1 MLKSPLECVLRF
13 VFVFLIATRVHAESN
28 DSADVLKDAEAKVQ
42 VKLEEFARTNADYE
56 LLLDARKLA
65 SSMNPRGDKA
75 TLSKLDEGCLRLQ
88 LKVLLALAK
97 ARDPHYDHNAPT
109 NSVYLNLVPPLP
121 DSGVVW
127 PSGVD
132 PKVIKDPKAR
142 KAYEDAIAENH
153 RRNEK
158 LKREMSLSRGVEYA
172 VIDIWHFVRGFPAD
186 SAARE
191 GAFEIIVTGVADEAL
206 QSRIK
211 SDTHPGL
218 TW

>member
-1 MLKSPLECVLRF
+1 MKNLLKV
-13 VFVFLIATRVHAESN
+13 VFVLLVATRIYAESN
-28 DSADVLKDAEAKVQ
+28 DAPETLKDAEAKVQ
-42 VKLEEFARTNADYE
+42 AKLQEFSKTNRYE

-65 SSMNPRGDKA
+65 SSMNSRGDKA
-75 TLSKLDEGCLRLQ
+75 TLSMLDEGSLRLQ

-158 LKREMSLSRGVEYA
+158 LKREMSLSRGVDYA
-172 VIDIWHFVRGFPAD
+172 VIDIWVFVMRGF
-186 SAARE
+186 SENTAARKS
-191 GAFEIIVTGVADEAL
+191 AIEIIEKSVSDKTIL
-206 QSRIK
+206 NRLK
-211 SDTHPGL
+211 SDSMPGS

>member
-1 MLKSPLECVLRF
+1 
-13 VFVFLIATRVHAESN
+13 
-28 DSADVLKDAEAKVQ
+28 
-42 VKLEEFARTNADYE
+42 
-56 LLLDARKLA
+56 
-65 SSMNPRGDKA
+65 
-75 TLSKLDEGCLRLQ
+75 
-88 LKVLLALAK
+88 
-97 ARDPHYDHNAPT
+97 
-109 NSVYLNLVPPLP
+109 VPPLP

-158 LKREMSLSRGVEYA
+158 LKREMSLSRGVDYA